1 MQQMKVEEEETTQ
14 GVAKRW
20 SKNCKGSSE
29 IQDPSVI

>member
-20 SKNCKGSSE
+20 STNCKGSSE